1 MTRIIVVSAVAFGA
15 AVVLTPVAM
24 VVATRTGVVD
34 RPGPLKPQA
43 APVPYLGGVAVFL
56 AALVGAAIGHPVV
69 VAPLAGA
76 VVLGVLDDRFDVS
89 APVRLVGQVAVGVGI
104 AVVVPTRIGGVG
116 GGLLV
121 VVVSVLLMNGTNFL
135 DGLDALAA
143 GVVAVACVAFA
154 VVLHG
159 GGRDLAVAG
168 AAALAG
174 FLLYNR
180 PPARVYLGD
189 AGAYLLGATLA
200 VLLSWAWAP
209 GTPSPVGVASLVIV
223 AVPVAE
229 VAFAVVRR
237 LRARNQSITSGD
249 RRHPYDLVVAR
260 GWSRGGAA
268 LAYIGVEAV
277 LAAAALGASKAHT
290 LAGPVAAV
298 VVAAALVV
306 AVGAACGA
314 LSPGPRAPA

>member
-1 MTRIIVVSAVAFGA
+1 VTRVIVVSVVAFGA

-24 VVATRTGVVD
+24 AMATRTGIVD

-56 AALVGAAIGHPVV
+56 AALVGAAIGHPAVI
-69 VAPLAGA
+69 APLAGA
-76 VVLGVLDDRFDVS
+76 VVLGVLDDRLEVP
-89 APVRLVGQVAVGVGI
+89 APLRLLGQIAIGVGI
-104 AVVVPTRIGGVG
+104 AVVVPTRIGGG
-116 GGLLV
+116 GGGILV
-121 VVVSVLLMNGTNFL
+121 VLVSVLLMNGTNFL
-135 DGLDALAA
+135 DGLDALAG

-159 GGRDLAVAG
+159 PGRDLAVAG
-168 AAALAG
+168 AAALVG

-200 VLLSWAWAP
+200 LLLSWAWAP

-237 LRARNQSITSGD
+237 LRARQSVTTGD

-260 GWSRGGAA
+260 GWSRGAAA
-268 LAYIGVEAV
+268 LAYIGGEAL
-277 LAAAALGASKAHT
+277 LAAAAVGASKAHT

-298 VVAAALVV
+298 VVAAAVV
-306 AVGAACGA
+306 VTVAAACGA